1 MWSIEETKRLKWQNE
16 LGWSVTESA
25 EVLERSELDIR
36 NKLIS
41 MGLKPIEDDEK
52 PVKTKS
58 RKKRQT
64 INPDIKAKVIKLRSQ
79 GYDYKYIGEH
89 TNTSRATIARI
100 LKQDGKTNAKNKEH
114 GNNELAEKC
123 AVLERKIENIE
134 DIAERRQNNLVQ
146 TTEKLNNANLEI
158 QMLKNKIKVLE
169 SERAEK
175 AAEPADNW
183 SVRELKNVLEPL
195 KAVRTENGLDVL
207 WKTIGRTI
215 GRLEMM
221 ISIAYEEER
230 RHGF

>member
-1 MWSIEETKRLKWQNE
+1 MWSIEEAKRLKSQHE
-16 LGWSVTESA
+16 HGWSVTESA
-25 EVLERSELDIR
+25 EILERSELDIR
-36 NKLIS
+36 NKLLS
-41 MGLKPIEDDEK
+41 MGLKPIEDGEK
-52 PVKTKS
+52 PTKA

-100 LKQDGKTNAKNKEH
+100 LKQYGKTNAKNKEH

-123 AVLERKIENIE
+123 ANLEKQVKAVEEIDDNRRIELKKT
-134 DIAERRQNNLVQ
+134 AESL
-146 TTEKLNNANLEI
+146 TNANLEI

-183 SVRELKNVLEPL
+183 SVKELKKVLEPL

-207 WKTIGRTI
+207 WRTIGQTI
-215 GRLEMM
+215 GRLEML
-221 ISIAYEEER
+221 ISIAQEER

>member
-64 INPDIKAKVIKLRSQ
+64 INPDIKAKIIMLRSQ
-79 GYDYKYIGEH
+79 GYDYKYIGEQ
-89 TNTSRATIARI
+89 TNTSKATIARI
-100 LKQDGKTNAKNKEH
+100 LQQSGNTNAEH
-114 GNNELAEKC
+114 KRAGNNGLAEKY
-123 AVLERKIENIE
+123 AELEKVAKGWHDVINNQ
-134 DIAERRQNNLVQ
+134 AEIIKGKNEEI
-146 TTEKLNNANLEI
+146 TNANLEI
-158 QMLKNKIKVLE
+158 QMLQNKIKVLE
-169 SERAEK
+169 AERTEK
-175 AAEPADNW
+175 TTEPADNW

-195 KAVRTENGLDVL
+195 KAIRTENGLDVL
-207 WKTIGRTI
+207 WKTIGQTI

-221 ISIAYEEER
+221 ISIAQEEER